1 MPTLAGVASL
11 EKFGGDVEG
20 ALERLRVPAYLIDRA
35 GVIRWVNPAA
45 ERIVGNVRGRQLTS
59 VLAPEERRRGR
70 EIFARNLMGPPE
82 GSDNVGILLTADGER
97 ITVELSAVPLKDGS
111 RVVGVFG
118 QFKDVL
124 EDETSAP
131 AHPDLTPRQW
141 EVLRLLKQGR
151 TTDQMASELH
161 LSRET
166 VRNHIAALLRTLGV
180 HSRIEAVALAN
191 EGR

>member
-1 MPTLAGVASL
+1 MSSL
-11 EKFGGDVEG
+11 EQFGGDVEG
-20 ALERLRVPAYLIDRA
+20 ALERVRVPAYLIDRA

-97 ITVELSAVPLKDGS
+97 ITVELSAVPLKDG
-111 RVVGVFG
+111 RQVVGVFG

-124 EDETSAP
+124 EGETSEP
-131 AHPDLTPRQW
+131 HPHLTPRQW

-151 TTDQMASELH
+151 TTEQMASELH

-166 VRNHIAALLRTLGV
+166 VRNHIAAILKTLGV
-180 HSRIEAVALAN
+180 HSRIEAVALAHD
-191 EGR
+191 GR